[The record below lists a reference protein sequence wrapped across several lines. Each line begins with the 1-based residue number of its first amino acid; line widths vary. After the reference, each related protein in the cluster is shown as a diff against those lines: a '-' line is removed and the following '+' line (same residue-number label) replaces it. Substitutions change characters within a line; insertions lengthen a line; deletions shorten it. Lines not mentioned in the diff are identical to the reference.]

1 MYTVKDQFGYTIG
14 ICNSFDNAIEVARK
28 FTSKDAYEG
37 KSAYVIDE
45 DGVDIFRTTV
55 SDIED

>member
-1 MYTVKDQFGYTIG
+1 MFTIKDQFGYNIG
-14 ICNSFDNAIEVARK
+14 VCNSYDNAIEVARK
-28 FTSKDAYEG
+28 FTSKDAYVG
-37 KSAYVIDE
+37 KSAYVLDE